1 MKSLFLLLTSCSHTV
16 LCFFL
21 SEAGNLTC
29 AVITEKEK
37 KRKERKKISLTIY
50 LILSGSQEAP
60 VIATSS

>member
-37 KRKERKKISLTIY
+37 KEKKKKISLTIY